1 RVGGKFCRT
10 GIHALV
16 HRTHAQLLTVLTEGF
31 FSNAQQSGQT
41 GIGETFALQT
51 INTVSIQRPQ
61 AALGHR
67 GFFFDQVF
75 SLHPEPGTQ
84 GSNGECS
91 YSSCKLIPRRKASP
105 MYQIRSERGV
115 RISEITLSLLAGSFR
130 STFGSKP
137 VEPTSR
143 PRRAFCRDSCCVRPI
158 AITSPTDFIWVV
170 RRPSACGNFSK
181 VKRGILVTT

>member
-1 RVGGKFCRT
+1 MPSRVARRASEKPLRFRRYTRSASSACR
-10 GIHALV
+10 
-16 HRTHAQLLTVLTEGF
+16 LLCATSASSLIR
-31 FSNAQQSGQT
+31 S
-41 GIGETFALQT
+41 
-51 INTVSIQRPQ
+51 SICTRN
-61 AALGHR
+61 
-67 GFFFDQVF
+67 
-75 SLHPEPGTQ
+75 Q
-84 GSNGECS
+84 GSTCECS
-91 YSSCKLIPRRKASP
+91 YTSCTLMPRRKASP

-115 RISEITLSLLAGSFR
+115 RSSEITLSLLAGSFR